1 MKMWRGLEMPY
12 AGHANL
18 ITPDDHAV
26 LWRYLDFAKFM
37 DLIERRKLWFS
48 RADKFEDPLEG
59 TFTHGEVVSFRSLQ
73 LSASPELR
81 GWATA
86 PERIPPTTRA
96 TTFVNCWREGKFES
110 MAMWD
115 IYGKGSGV
123 VAIKSTVGLLKEAFA
138 TYQWNVLVSR
148 VKYIDW
154 NDAGWHWDNNGLTLC
169 CRKDIS
175 YSHESEVRAI
185 IWGLEPQPKGG
196 PPLVKLG
203 PDMTQIPTGQEVEVD
218 PARLITEVIVGPREQ
233 TRIYNLL
240 ELIMKRY
247 GLPQPVRAS
256 DLLKGR
262 I

>member
-1 MKMWRGLEMPY
+1 MPY
-12 AGHANL
+12 ADHPNL
-18 ITPDDHAV
+18 KTPDDDTV
-26 LWRYLDFAKFM
+26 LWRYSDFAKFM

-59 TFTHGEVVSFRSLQ
+59 TFTDGERVYFASL
-73 LSASPELR
+73 LFVAEALTPSPELR
-81 GWATA
+81 GWATGYS
-86 PERIPPTTRA
+86 RITQTTRA

-138 TYQWNVLVSR
+138 NYKWNAYISR
-148 VKYIDW
+148 VKYVDW
-154 NDAGWHWDNNGLTLC
+154 NDGGWDGNGLTLC
-169 CRKDIS
+169 VRKDMS

-185 IWGLEPQPKGG
+185 IWGLEPQPQGG
-196 PPLVKLG
+196 SPLIT
-203 PDMTQIPTGQEVEVD
+203 DMTQIPAGQEVEVD

-233 TRIYNLL
+233 TRIYNLV
-240 ELIMKRY
+240 EAIMKRY
-247 GLPQPVRAS
+247 SLTQPVRAS
-256 DLLKGR
+256 DRLKSR